1 MAPRLWKT
9 CFCSNTCPSRRTTAC
24 ASISTRGFL
33 CCHHPELGGS
43 VSDIARALRLT
54 DEAVEDAFRFWER
67 EGLVKR
73 LTDRPPTYALLPM
86 RGAAS
91 VSEMDQQYYQFRD
104 FNASLQRLFGDVILH
119 GEVAIPQ
126 EWVTVFGYT
135 VEAALKIV
143 EYGLTVLRLS
153 RRTPRA
159 TLRKLDNVAREWSE
173 RGART
178 LADVERM
185 IAEKSGDM
193 SMAEAVLKRF
203 GLRRRPTEDELALA
217 RKWRGWGFDTEAVL
231 AACGETT
238 KASNPS
244 FAYVDRVLEGRYLQ
258 TDANFAALRDVQ
270 RELGA
275 SALPTPETLKRYAAF
290 LEAGFEAATVTAAAI
305 ALNAQNRH
313 RFEDLERLLTQWAE
327 KGLRRRR
334 RGLPERSAAWKGELT
349 ELLRLAGPDRTPGL
363 AEIAL
368 FDMEEPLLSGNAAF
382 GGGEARGE
390 GGAAMTAID
399 KLLAAWERGRSTPEQ
414 ARARQERPRESAALT
429 TPPCATSGR
438 LRATAICLPT
448 FFKVWRER
456 RMTRAERVRALLDE
470 YARQRYQNEREQ
482 RARAGGVFPATRSW
496 KPCARAASG
505 WRRGPC
511 ARPWTS
517 RTRKSGAPL
526 PDRCAKGRAH
536 QRRDAPPPAG
546 AGVMEDYLEEHYQ
559 VVVCRDTGYVGD
571 APARFCAC
579 FERRL
584 AAMET
589 EGAVQRRHS
598 KRSTPPSCP
607 RETASASGCCGA
619 QRGFGEVCRPLP
631 GCALAQHRAFRRGR
645 LGKSF
650 LLNCVYERVS
660 SRGYAATRVDGLPH
674 VR

>member
-1 MAPRLWKT
+1 MAFLSFDHGAVVYGATPVENMFLLEYLPVAPDDCLRVYLYARL
-9 CFCSNTCPSRRTTAC
+9 
-24 ASISTRGFL
+24 L
-33 CCHHPELGGS
+33 CCHPELGGS
-43 VSDIARALRLT
+43 VSDVARALRLT

-258 TDANFAALRDVQ
+258 TDANFAALRDVL

-327 KGLRRRR
+327 KGLFRADAAEAYLQRQ
-334 RGLPERSAAWKGELT
+334 RGLQAEMI
-349 ELLRLAGPDRTPGL
+349 ELLRLAGSDRTPGL
-363 AEIAL
+363 ADIAL
-368 FDMEEPLLSGNAAF
+368 FEGWKARFSPEMLRLAA
-382 GGGEARGE
+382 EQARGK
-390 GGAAMTAID
+390 GAAVGAID
-399 KLLAAWERGRSTPEQ
+399 KLLAAWEKEGVSTPEQ
-414 ARARQERPRESAALT
+414 ARARRERPAKGFDNPALH
-429 TPPCATSGR
+429 
-438 LRATAICLPT
+438 
-448 FFKVWRER
+448 
-456 RMTRAERVRALLDE
+456 
-470 YARQRYQNEREQ
+470 YEQ
-482 RARAGGVFPATRSW
+482 RPLAGDGGELFTDLSQYREE
-496 KPCARAASG
+496 
-505 WRRGPC
+505 RG
-511 ARPWTS
+511 
-517 RTRKSGAPL
+517 
-526 PDRCAKGRAH
+526 
-536 QRRDAPPPAG
+536 
-546 AGVMEDYLEEHYQ
+546 E
-559 VVVCRDTGYVGD
+559 
-571 APARFCAC
+571 
-579 FERRL
+579 
-584 AAMET
+584 
-589 EGAVQRRHS
+589 
-598 KRSTPPSCP
+598 
-607 RETASASGCCGA
+607 
-619 QRGFGEVCRPLP
+619 
-631 GCALAQHRAFRRGR
+631 
-645 LGKSF
+645 
-650 LLNCVYERVS
+650 
-660 SRGYAATRVDGLPH
+660 
-674 VR
+674 

>member
-1 MAPRLWKT
+1 MAFLSFDHGAVVYGATPVENMFLLEYLPVAPDDCLRVYLYARL
-9 CFCSNTCPSRRTTAC
+9 
-24 ASISTRGFL
+24 L
-33 CCHHPELGGS
+33 CCHPELGGS
-43 VSDIARALRLT
+43 VSDVARALRLT

-91 VSEMDQQYYQFRD
+91 ASEMDQQYYQFRD

-203 GLRRRPTEDELALA
+203 VLRRRPTEDELALA

-327 KGLRRRR
+327 KGLFRADAAEAYLQRQ
-334 RGLPERSAAWKGELT
+334 RGLQAEMI
-349 ELLRLAGPDRTPGL
+349 ELLRLAGSDRTPGL
-363 AEIAL
+363 ADIAL
-368 FDMEEPLLSGNAAF
+368 FEGWKARFSPEMLRLAA
-382 GGGEARGE
+382 EQSRGK
-390 GGAAMTAID
+390 GAAVAAID
-399 KLLAAWERGRSTPEQ
+399 KLLAAWEKEGVSTPEQ
-414 ARARQERPRESAALT
+414 ARARRERPAKGFDNPALH
-429 TPPCATSGR
+429 
-438 LRATAICLPT
+438 
-448 FFKVWRER
+448 
-456 RMTRAERVRALLDE
+456 
-470 YARQRYQNEREQ
+470 YEQ
-482 RARAGGVFPATRSW
+482 RPLAGDGGELFTDLS
-496 KPCARAASG
+496 KY
-505 WRRGPC
+505 RGN
-511 ARPWTS
+511 
-517 RTRKSGAPL
+517 
-526 PDRCAKGRAH
+526 
-536 QRRDAPPPAG
+536 
-546 AGVMEDYLEEHYQ
+546 
-559 VVVCRDTGYVGD
+559 
-571 APARFCAC
+571 
-579 FERRL
+579 
-584 AAMET
+584 
-589 EGAVQRRHS
+589 
-598 KRSTPPSCP
+598 
-607 RETASASGCCGA
+607 
-619 QRGFGEVCRPLP
+619 GE
-631 GCALAQHRAFRRGR
+631 
-645 LGKSF
+645 
-650 LLNCVYERVS
+650 
-660 SRGYAATRVDGLPH
+660 
-674 VR
+674 

>member
-1 MAPRLWKT
+1 MAFLSFDHGAVVYGATPVENMFLLEYLPVAPDDCLRVYLYARL
-9 CFCSNTCPSRRTTAC
+9 
-24 ASISTRGFL
+24 L
-33 CCHHPELGGS
+33 CCHPELGGS
-43 VSDIARALRLT
+43 VSDVARALRLT

-258 TDANFAALRDVQ
+258 TDANFAALRDVL

-275 SALPTPETLKRYAAF
+275 SALPTPVTLKRYAAF
-290 LEAGFEAATVTAAAI
+290 L
-305 ALNAQNRH
+305 
-313 RFEDLERLLTQWAE
+313 
-327 KGLRRRR
+327 
-334 RGLPERSAAWKGELT
+334 
-349 ELLRLAGPDRTPGL
+349 
-363 AEIAL
+363 
-368 FDMEEPLLSGNAAF
+368 
-382 GGGEARGE
+382 
-390 GGAAMTAID
+390 
-399 KLLAAWERGRSTPEQ
+399 
-414 ARARQERPRESAALT
+414 
-429 TPPCATSGR
+429 
-438 LRATAICLPT
+438 
-448 FFKVWRER
+448 
-456 RMTRAERVRALLDE
+456 
-470 YARQRYQNEREQ
+470 
-482 RARAGGVFPATRSW
+482 
-496 KPCARAASG
+496 
-505 WRRGPC
+505 
-511 ARPWTS
+511 
-517 RTRKSGAPL
+517 
-526 PDRCAKGRAH
+526 
-536 QRRDAPPPAG
+536 
-546 AGVMEDYLEEHYQ
+546 
-559 VVVCRDTGYVGD
+559 
-571 APARFCAC
+571 
-579 FERRL
+579 
-584 AAMET
+584 
-589 EGAVQRRHS
+589 
-598 KRSTPPSCP
+598 
-607 RETASASGCCGA
+607 
-619 QRGFGEVCRPLP
+619 
-631 GCALAQHRAFRRGR
+631 
-645 LGKSF
+645 
-650 LLNCVYERVS
+650 
-660 SRGYAATRVDGLPH
+660 
-674 VR
+674 

>member
-1 MAPRLWKT
+1 MAFLSFDHGAVVYGATPVENMFLLEYLPVAPDDCLRVYLYARL
-9 CFCSNTCPSRRTTAC
+9 
-24 ASISTRGFL
+24 L
-33 CCHHPELGGS
+33 CCHPELGGS
-43 VSDIARALRLT
+43 VSDVARALRLT

-258 TDANFAALRDVQ
+258 TDANFAALRDVL

-313 RFEDLERLLTQWAE
+313 RLEDLERLLTQWAE
-327 KGLRRRR
+327 KGLFRADAAEAYLQRQ
-334 RGLPERSAAWKGELT
+334 RGLQAEMI
-349 ELLRLAGPDRTPGL
+349 ELLRLAGSDRTPGL
-363 AEIAL
+363 ADIAL
-368 FDMEEPLLSGNAAF
+368 FEGWK
-382 GGGEARGE
+382 ARFSPE
-390 GGAAMTAID
+390 M
-399 KLLAAWERGRSTPEQ
+399 LRLAAEQ
-414 ARARQERPRESAALT
+414 ARARRERPAKGFDNPALH
-429 TPPCATSGR
+429 
-438 LRATAICLPT
+438 
-448 FFKVWRER
+448 
-456 RMTRAERVRALLDE
+456 
-470 YARQRYQNEREQ
+470 YEQ
-482 RARAGGVFPATRSW
+482 RPLAGDGGELFTDLS
-496 KPCARAASG
+496 KY
-505 WRRGPC
+505 RGN
-511 ARPWTS
+511 
-517 RTRKSGAPL
+517 
-526 PDRCAKGRAH
+526 
-536 QRRDAPPPAG
+536 
-546 AGVMEDYLEEHYQ
+546 
-559 VVVCRDTGYVGD
+559 
-571 APARFCAC
+571 
-579 FERRL
+579 
-584 AAMET
+584 
-589 EGAVQRRHS
+589 
-598 KRSTPPSCP
+598 
-607 RETASASGCCGA
+607 
-619 QRGFGEVCRPLP
+619 GE
-631 GCALAQHRAFRRGR
+631 
-645 LGKSF
+645 
-650 LLNCVYERVS
+650 
-660 SRGYAATRVDGLPH
+660 
-674 VR
+674 

>member
-1 MAPRLWKT
+1 MAFLSFDHGAVVYGATPVENMFLLEYLPVAPDDCLRVYLYARL
-9 CFCSNTCPSRRTTAC
+9 
-24 ASISTRGFL
+24 L
-33 CCHHPELGGS
+33 CCHPELGGS
-43 VSDIARALRLT
+43 VSDVARALRLT

-91 VSEMDQQYYQFRD
+91 ASEMDQQYYQFRD

-193 SMAEAVLKRF
+193 RMAEAVLKRF

-258 TDANFAALRDVQ
+258 TDANFAALRDVL

-327 KGLRRRR
+327 KGLFRADAAEAYLQRQ
-334 RGLPERSAAWKGELT
+334 RGLQAEMI
-349 ELLRLAGPDRTPGL
+349 ELLRLAGSDRTPGL
-363 AEIAL
+363 ADIAL
-368 FDMEEPLLSGNAAF
+368 FEGWKARFSPEMLHLAA
-382 GGGEARGE
+382 EQARGK
-390 GGAAMTAID
+390 GAAVGAID
-399 KLLAAWERGRSTPEQ
+399 KLLAAWEKEGVSTPEQ
-414 ARARQERPRESAALT
+414 ARARRERPAKGFDNPALH
-429 TPPCATSGR
+429 
-438 LRATAICLPT
+438 
-448 FFKVWRER
+448 
-456 RMTRAERVRALLDE
+456 
-470 YARQRYQNEREQ
+470 YEQ
-482 RARAGGVFPATRSW
+482 RPLAGDGGELFTDLS
-496 KPCARAASG
+496 KY
-505 WRRGPC
+505 RGN
-511 ARPWTS
+511 
-517 RTRKSGAPL
+517 
-526 PDRCAKGRAH
+526 
-536 QRRDAPPPAG
+536 
-546 AGVMEDYLEEHYQ
+546 
-559 VVVCRDTGYVGD
+559 
-571 APARFCAC
+571 
-579 FERRL
+579 
-584 AAMET
+584 
-589 EGAVQRRHS
+589 
-598 KRSTPPSCP
+598 
-607 RETASASGCCGA
+607 
-619 QRGFGEVCRPLP
+619 GE
-631 GCALAQHRAFRRGR
+631 
-645 LGKSF
+645 
-650 LLNCVYERVS
+650 
-660 SRGYAATRVDGLPH
+660 
-674 VR
+674 